1 MLQTISGGILSMKR
15 LHHVFIA
22 MFIYLFIAY
31 YLPAFEI
38 GYIWIVGC
46 LTLFPDYDILFGLKH
61 RNWFFHSNLLPLIQ
75 CIFYQN
81 NIFILALL
89 AVTIHLILDL
99 RFDKVGGTYCI
110 HGLNSLQSTIYY
122 LINIGWGITIIVILI
137 T

>member
-1 MLQTISGGILSMKR
+1 MKR

-38 GYIWIVGC
+38 GYVWIIGC

-61 RNWFFHSNLLPLIQ
+61 RNWFFHSNILPIIQVLI
-75 CIFYQN
+75 YQDQ
-81 NIFILALL
+81 IGILAVLGI
-89 AVTIHLILDL
+89 TIHLILDL
-99 RFDKVGGTYCI
+99 RFDKAGGTYCI
-110 HGLNSLQSTIYY
+110 HGLNSLQSTVYY
-122 LINIGWGITIIVILI
+122 LVNIGLGITTIVMNI